1 MGWVTAEHP
10 TTDEL
15 NACVQC
21 GLCLPAC
28 PTFRLTGRETASPRG
43 RLQAMKAVHRGV
55 LEVDGPFQG
64 IIDFCLG
71 CRACEPVCPGM
82 VPYGR
87 ALEGT
92 RAEIVAQRPSW
103 AHRFRSFALGPVLGS
118 RSSLRF
124 GSALLAVAQRA
135 RATAIAPARY
145 RRLSAG
151 LRPLR
156 RRPAPTL
163 GHSGGGGVSGTVGV
177 LAGCIQDEWFR
188 PVNHAAIELLEM
200 AGFRVDVPVGQTCC
214 GALAAHDGKAAEA
227 RSLAAR
233 NVPVFS
239 GYDQVVVTS
248 AGCSAQMREY
258 RHWADDG
265 EEIGDKAVDVTVA
278 VARAIEAGLL
288 PRMETASGQVAIQD
302 PCHLRHAQRVVAEP
316 RLILEAAGY
325 EVVEIDPAGMCCGA
339 AGLYTVLQPEASQ
352 ELGNRKADQIRFTG
366 VSRVASANPGCEMQL
381 RSALGAGYEIAH
393 PIEWYLRAVRD
404 KAQTGIVAAEEAPGD
419 G

>member
-1 MGWVTAEHP
+1 MGWVTTEHP

-43 RLQAMKAVHRGV
+43 RLQAMKAVHQGA

-82 VPYGR
+82 VHYGR

-103 AHRFRSFALGPVLGS
+103 AHRVRSFFLGPVLGS
-118 RSSLRF
+118 RSSLRV
-124 GSALLAVAQRA
+124 GSAVLAMAQRT
-135 RATAIAPARY
+135 RATTLAPARY

-151 LRPLR
+151 LRNLGG
-156 RRPAPTL
+156 RPTPTL
-163 GHSGGGGVSGTVGV
+163 GHSGGSGASGTVGL

-200 AGFRVDVPVGQTCC
+200 AGFRVEVPPGQTCC
-214 GALAAHDGKAAEA
+214 GALAAHDGKAPEA

-233 NVPVFS
+233 NMPVLS

-248 AGCSAQMREY
+248 AGCSAHVREY
-258 RHWADDG
+258 GHWATDG
-265 EEIGDKAVDVTVA
+265 EQVGDRAVDVTVA

-288 PRMETASGQVAIQD
+288 PTVSAGSGPVAIQD
-302 PCHLRHAQRVVAEP
+302 PCHLRHAQRVTAEP

-325 EVVEIDPAGMCCGA
+325 EVVEIDQSGMCCGA
-339 AGLYTVLQPEASQ
+339 AGLYTVLQPQASQ
-352 ELGNRKADQIRFTG
+352 ELGNRKADQIRSTG

-381 RSALGAGYEIAH
+381 RSALGVGYEIAH
-393 PIEWYLRAVRD
+393 PIEWYARAVRA
-404 KAQTGIVAAEEAPGD
+404 KGQAGIVAAEEAPG
-419 G
+419 

>member
-10 TTDEL
+10 TIDEL

-21 GLCLPAC
+21 GLCLPVC

-43 RLQAMKAVHRGV
+43 RLQAMKAVHQGV
-55 LEVDGPFQG
+55 LDVDGPFQG
-64 IIDFCLG
+64 VIDFCLG

-103 AHRFRSFALGPVLGS
+103 AHRLRSFLLGPVLGS
-118 RSSLRF
+118 RSSLRL
-124 GSALLAVAQRA
+124 GSAVLAGAQRI
-135 RATAIAPARY
+135 RVSGLAPSRY

-151 LRPLR
+151 LRRLAGGPG
-156 RRPAPTL
+156 PTL
-163 GHSGGGGVSGTVGV
+163 GHAGGDGRAGTVGL

-200 AGFRVDVPVGQTCC
+200 AGFRVEVPVAQTCC
-214 GALAAHDGKAAEA
+214 GALAAHDGKAVEA

-233 NVPVFS
+233 NVPIFS

-248 AGCSAQMREY
+248 AGCSAHMREY

-265 EEIGDKAVDVTVA
+265 EQVGERAVDVTVA

-288 PRMETASGQVAIQD
+288 PSMAPGLGRVAIQD
-302 PCHLRHAQRVVAEP
+302 PCHLRHAQRVTAEP
-316 RLILEAAGY
+316 RLILEAGGY

-339 AGLYTVLQPEASQ
+339 AGLYTLLQPEASQ
-352 ELGNRKADQIRFTG
+352 ELGNRKADQIRSTG
-366 VSRVASANPGCEMQL
+366 VSRVASANPGCEMQI
-381 RSALGAGYEIAH
+381 RSALGAGFEIAH
-393 PIEWYLRAVRD
+393 PIEWYIRAVR
-404 KAQTGIVAAEEAPGD
+404 ATGNAGIVAAEEASG
-419 G
+419 

>member
-21 GLCLPAC
+21 GLCLPVC

-43 RLQAMKAVHRGV
+43 RLHAMKAVHEGV
-55 LEVDGPFQG
+55 FEVDQAFEG

-92 RAEIVAQRPSW
+92 RAEIVAQRPSLS
-103 AHRFRSFALGPVLGS
+103 HRFRSFLLGPVLGS
-118 RSSLRF
+118 RRALRA
-124 GSALLAVAQRA
+124 GSAALGLAQSTRL
-135 RATAIAPARY
+135 TALAPSRL
-145 RRLSAG
+145 RRLSG
-151 LRPLR
+151 GMRRLRG
-156 RRPAPTL
+156 RPGPTV
-163 GHSGGGGVSGTVGV
+163 GHEGGSGASGTVGL
-177 LAGCIQDEWFR
+177 LAGCIQDQWFR

-200 AGFRVDVPVGQTCC
+200 AGYRVEVPEAQTCC
-214 GALAAHDGKAAEA
+214 GALAAHDGKADEA
-227 RSLAAR
+227 HVLAAR
-233 NVPVFS
+233 NARVFA

-248 AGCSAQMREY
+248 AGCSAHVRDY
-258 RHWADDG
+258 GHWADHG
-265 EEIGDKAVDVTVA
+265 GAVGADTLDVTVA

-288 PRMETASGQVAIQD
+288 PRVAGRGGRVAIQD
-302 PCHLRHAQRVVAEP
+302 PCHLRHAQRVTAEP
-316 RLILEAAGY
+316 RLILEAGGY

-352 ELGNRKADQIRFTG
+352 ELGRQKGDQVRATG

-381 RSALGAGYEIAH
+381 RSALGDEYVIAH
-393 PIEWYLRAVRD
+393 PIEWYLQAVTARGTIGNVL
-404 KAQTGIVAAEEAPGD
+404 AVEEPS
-419 G
+419 

>member
-1 MGWVTAEHP
+1 MGWVTADHP
-10 TTDEL
+10 TIDEL

-43 RLQAMKAVHRGV
+43 RIQAMKAVHNGV
-55 LEVDGPFQG
+55 LELDGPFQG
-64 IIDFCLG
+64 VIDFCLG

-92 RAEIVAQRPSW
+92 RAEIAAQRPTFG
-103 AHRFRSFALGPVLGS
+103 HRLRSFLLGTVIGS
-118 RSSLRF
+118 RRSLRL
-124 GSALLAVAQRA
+124 GTGTLRMAQA
-135 RATAIAPARY
+135 TRATSLAPSRY
-145 RRLSAG
+145 RRLSEG
-151 LRPLR
+151 MRPLG
-156 RRPAPTL
+156 RRPKPTL
-163 GHSGGGGVSGTVGV
+163 GHQGGSGASGSIAL

-200 AGFRVDVPVGQTCC
+200 AGYRVEVPPGQTCC
-214 GALAAHDGKAAEA
+214 GALAAHDGKSE
-227 RSLAAR
+227 AAR
-233 NVPVFS
+233 ALATRNMPFFS

-248 AGCSAQMREY
+248 AGCSAHVREY
-258 RHWADDG
+258 GHWAEDG
-265 EEIGDKAVDVTVA
+265 DEIGARTADVTVA

-288 PRMETASGQVAIQD
+288 PSLSGSSGPIAIQD
-302 PCHLRHAQRVVAEP
+302 PCHLRHAQRVTAEP
-316 RLILEAAGY
+316 RRILEAGGY

-352 ELGNRKADQIRFTG
+352 ELGNRKAAQIRSTG

-381 RSALGAGYEIAH
+381 RSSLGGDHEIAH
-393 PIEWYLRAVRD
+393 PIEWYLRAI
-404 KAQTGIVAAEEAPGD
+404 AAGPTGRVAAVKEAR
-419 G
+419 